1 MITKIVC
8 NKTVTF
14 SSSNVCILQN
24 DIFRYLESLSDNSL
38 LLVHGTADD
47 NVHLKHSMLLS
58 RALIEHGILFKQMVS
73 YVIKISQNKIFFI
86 SDLSWWAPCSLW
98 CSPSPSLNHGELLLL
113 LSWEQHSAQPPTHSL
128 HTGRS
133 QQLMLWLWDLHWLNN
148 ICSDTILSNIH
159 PDLWYLYQSP
169 VILFS

>member
-1 MITKIVC
+1 MKSLQYLQIITKIVC
-8 NKTVTF
+8 NKTVKF
-14 SSSNVCILQN
+14 SSFNVYILQKA
-24 DIFRYLESLSDNSL
+24 IFRSLESLSDNSL

-73 YVIKISQNKIFFI
+73 YVVKISQNKIFFI

-133 QQLMLWLWDLHWLNN
+133 QQLKNTVLATK
-148 ICSDTILSNIH
+148 ICSDFLG
-159 PDLWYLYQSP
+159 PGYA
-169 VILFS
+169 